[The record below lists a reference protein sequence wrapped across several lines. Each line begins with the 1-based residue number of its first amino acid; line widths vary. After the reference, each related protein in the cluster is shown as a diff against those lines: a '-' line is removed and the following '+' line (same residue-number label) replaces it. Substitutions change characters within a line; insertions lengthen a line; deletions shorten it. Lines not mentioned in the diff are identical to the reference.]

1 MTTPDRQSHWQN
13 VYLSKGEQEVSW
25 TQSDPEP
32 SLGLIATYAPSLAS
46 SIVDI
51 GGGASRLVDA
61 LAARGYEDLTVLD
74 LSEAALRAARQR
86 LGEGGAEVQWI
97 AGDVTKWQPERC
109 FDLWHDRAAFH
120 FLVDASDR
128 EAYVE
133 RLRGAVTAGGHAIIA
148 TFAPD
153 GPEKCSGLPVQ
164 RYDAASLSAAIG
176 EAFELIAHQ
185 GHRHV
190 TPWGAIQSFQFS
202 VLRRR

>member
-1 MTTPDRQSHWQN
+1 MSTPDRQSHWQN

-25 TQSDPEP
+25 TQPDPQP
-32 SLGLIATYAPSLAS
+32 SLGLITTYAPSKA

-61 LAARGYEDLTVLD
+61 LAGRGYGYLTVLD
-74 LSEAALRAARQR
+74 LSEAALQAAQQR
-86 LGEGGAEVQWI
+86 LGARAAQVQWI
-97 AGDVTKWQPERC
+97 VADATKWQPPQP

-128 EAYVE
+128 EAYLD
-133 RLRGAVTAGGHAIIA
+133 RLKRGVKVGGHAIIA
-148 TFAPD
+148 TFALD

-164 RYDAASLSAAIG
+164 RYDAAGLSQTIG
-176 EAFELIAHQ
+176 ESFELIAAQ
-185 GHRHV
+185 PHRHV
-190 TPWGAIQSFQFS
+190 TPWGAMQSFQFS